1 MQKVKSFDS
10 FYSKPKTR
18 TKSWDGVYNYF
29 INFNEKS
36 SKDKK
41 DIIDKINKK
50 RNRDVYYED
59 IKKNQKKRG
68 SI

>member
-29 INFNEKS
+29 INFNDKS
-36 SKDKK
+36 SKD
-41 DIIDKINKK
+41 
-50 RNRDVYYED
+50 
-59 IKKNQKKRG
+59 
-68 SI
+68 

>member
-1 MQKVKSFDS
+1 MRKVKSFDS
-10 FYSKPKTR
+10 FYNKPKTR
-18 TKSWDGVYNYF
+18 TKSWDGIYNYF

-36 SKDKK
+36 SKNDKK

-59 IKKNQKKRG
+59 IKNQKKRAWN
-68 SI
+68 